1 VIRGNAGLLKC
12 QWPSFVAD
20 HLTVESWL
28 IDDKDVVT
36 ASHSQMH
43 HGTFYKHLQKQL
55 HLPPPPFFSRSY
67 THPLP
72 LQDCRSI
79 NANRLE
85 KQNET
90 CARTLFNLGVEA

>member
-1 VIRGNAGLLKC
+1 MIRGNAGLLKC

-43 HGTFYKHLQKQL
+43 HGTFYKHLQKTTTPV
-55 HLPPPPFFSRSY
+55 HLLLLLLSSPDPTPTHAPSRIVD
-67 THPLP
+67 L
-72 LQDCRSI
+72 
-79 NANRLE
+79 
-85 KQNET
+85 
-90 CARTLFNLGVEA
+90 